1 MSEVVPPF
9 FIPDGERFVA
19 TLSTRGPWSPTHQH
33 GGPPTA
39 LCARALERAAG
50 EGTLTMRLTFDFFRP
65 IPITALSVKT
75 EVVRAGRK
83 VQRLRAVL
91 LDERGDELMIAT
103 AVALRTSSP
112 LASRRGDDEPAI
124 PPPDGADAFPFPF
137 FEETMGYHRAIE
149 ARIARGEWGQGATAS
164 WIRSRVP
171 LVAGEPLSPVQRTLI
186 AADSASGLAVVL
198 SKKDYSW
205 LNADLTVAL
214 HRPPEGE
221 WIGMDG
227 STTVEP
233 IGAGLTRAR
242 LWDTS
247 GPIGVSLQTL
257 VVEKA

>member
-1 MSEVVPPF
+1 VSVRLEPF
-9 FIPDGERFVA
+9 FIPDGDRFVA
-19 TLSTRGPWSPTHQH
+19 TPSTRGPWSASHQH

-39 LCARALERAAG
+39 LCARALERLAG
-50 EGTLTMRLTFDFFRP
+50 DETLPMRLTFDFLRP
-65 IPITALSVKT
+65 VPIATLAVKT

-91 LDERGDELMIAT
+91 LDARGEELMIAT

-112 LASRRGDDEPAI
+112 LPAALGADEPSI
-124 PPPDGADAFPFPF
+124 PAPDISRPFTFPF
-137 FEETMGYHRAIE
+137 FADSMGYHRAVDV
-149 ARIARGEWGQGATAS
+149 RMARGEWGKGATAA
-164 WIRSRVP
+164 WIRSLVP
-171 LVAGEPLSPVQRTLI
+171 LVAGEPLTPVQRTLI

-198 SKKDYSW
+198 DKSEHSW

-227 STTVEP
+227 STTAEP

-242 LWDTS
+242 LWDAR
-247 GPIGVSLQTL
+247 GPVGVSLQTL
-257 VVEKA
+257 VIEKS